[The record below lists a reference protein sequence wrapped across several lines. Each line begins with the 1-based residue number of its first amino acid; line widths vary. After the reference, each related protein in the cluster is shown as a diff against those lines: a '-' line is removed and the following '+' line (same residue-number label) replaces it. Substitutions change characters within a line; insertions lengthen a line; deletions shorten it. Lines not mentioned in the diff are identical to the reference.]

1 MDSHEH
7 YALAL
12 VKANL
17 GFGLRA
23 AQLLEES
30 RRRWLATGSQ
40 LLDQDI
46 DETAAELAQ
55 LHEAADWPSLVDLPA
70 RAAWRLL
77 NREVEAWQGAAR
89 AAISNQTALLAGG
102 QQALAQWQR
111 ESAAAF
117 TTARNA
123 MPVQSGLRE
132 LLLGWAQAPAAVHA
146 TAGARPERPT
156 ASRT

>member
-1 MDSHEH
+1 MDSHDH
-7 YALAL
+7 HALAL
-12 VKANL
+12 TKANL
-17 GFGLRA
+17 GFGLRTA
-23 AQLLEES
+23 ELLEEA
-30 RRRWLATGSQ
+30 RRRWLATCGQ

-55 LHEAADWPSLVDLPA
+55 LRDATDWRSLADLPA
-70 RAAWRLL
+70 RAGWRLL
-77 NREVEAWQGAAR
+77 NREVAAWQAAAR

-123 MPVQSGLRE
+123 MPMQAGFRE
-132 LLLGWAQAPAAVHA
+132 LLSAWAQVPVAAWVEPHAP
-146 TAGARPERPT
+146 PEQRS
-156 ASRT
+156 ASPR